1 MAADFISSTKVPA
14 LVVYCQRVA
23 GKHAEFIPTLG
34 QELSLRYDLVK
45 PILQQCEPH
54 DLLRLE
60 RGSTRLQHNTQ
71 ELWKILSIKKYS
83 IQLQGYLS
91 GDAPEPESWR
101 DHYFVLQKA
110 EAKHLEEVGS
120 RLRSQRL
127 EHEQQKKEREV
138 KITDQVPPQKRLRPC
153 KLIVTFIPR
162 TCSHATLFLGSG
174 PGQPKTLMQRT
185 YSEASKLHKTVYNAR
200 FTAKGKPLSKP
211 PSVPLLPTPSPNYAS
226 RVTVT
231 TVKHR
236 QPTSSSLPS
245 NTNLNHPSST
255 TALSSTSFRETTT
268 YPPHLLSDCT
278 LPPDDC
284 GPSPLS
290 AGKKPKV
297 IQKSALLNQTSPPRP
312 KKNPM
317 TSMFMPK
324 DRAYSQRPTVSR

>member
-1 MAADFISSTKVPA
+1 MTTDFISATKIPA
-14 LVVYCQRVA
+14 LVAYCQRVA
-23 GKHAEFIPTLG
+23 GKHAESIPTLG

-71 ELWKILSIKKYS
+71 ELWKNLSIKKYS

-138 KITDQVPPQKRLRPC
+138 KITDRIPPQKRLRPW
-153 KLIVTFIPR
+153 
-162 TCSHATLFLGSG
+162 SG
-174 PGQPKTLMQRT
+174 PSQPKTLMQKT
-185 YSEASKLHKTVYNAR
+185 YTSASKLHKTVYNAR
-200 FTAKGKPLSKP
+200 FTVKGKPISTS
-211 PSVPLLPTPSPNYAS
+211 PSVPLLPTPSPSYAS

-236 QPTSSSLPS
+236 QPPSSSP
-245 NTNLNHPSST
+245 PSST
-255 TALSSTSFRETTT
+255 GPNSRSSTSLSTSSNGPAT
-268 YPPHLLSDCT
+268 YAAPVSPCKLSHGDCRPPPLPPAKKPEPTQISVLPNQT
-278 LPPDDC
+278 LP
-284 GPSPLS
+284 SP
-290 AGKKPKV
+290 G
-297 IQKSALLNQTSPPRP
+297 PRP
-312 KKNPM
+312 KKKPA
-317 TSMFMPK
+317 TSLFMPK
-324 DRAYSQRPTVSR
+324 DRAYSQRPTISR

>member
-1 MAADFISSTKVPA
+1 MAADFTTATKIPA
-14 LVVYCQRVA
+14 LVSYCQRVA

-91 GDAPEPESWR
+91 GEAPEPESWR

-110 EAKHLEEVGS
+110 EAKHLEEVAS

-138 KITDQVPPQKRLRPC
+138 KITDRIPPQKRLRPW
-153 KLIVTFIPR
+153 
-162 TCSHATLFLGSG
+162 SG
-174 PGQPKTLMQRT
+174 PSQPKTLMQKT
-185 YSEASKLHKTVYNAR
+185 YSEASKLHKNVYNAR
-200 FTAKGKPLSKP
+200 FTVKGKPISKP

-236 QPTSSSLPS
+236 QPTSSSPPS
-245 NTNLNHPSST
+245 SMGPNSRSST
-255 TALSSTSFRETTT
+255 TTSSTSSSEPTT
-268 YPPHLLSDCT
+268 YLPPLSPCK
-278 LPPDDC
+278 LSPDDC
-284 GPSPLS
+284 RPSPLFTEKTPE
-290 AGKKPKV
+290 AV
-297 IQKSALLNQTSPPRP
+297 QRTALLNQTSPSPAPRP

-324 DRAYSQRPTVSR
+324 DRAYSQRPRISR

>member
-1 MAADFISSTKVPA
+1 MTTDFASATKIPA
-14 LVVYCQRVA
+14 LVAYCQRVA
-23 GKHAEFIPTLG
+23 GKHAESIPTLG

-71 ELWKILSIKKYS
+71 ELWKNLSIKKYS

-138 KITDQVPPQKRLRPC
+138 KITDRIPPQKRLRPW
-153 KLIVTFIPR
+153 
-162 TCSHATLFLGSG
+162 SG
-174 PGQPKTLMQRT
+174 PSQPKTLMQKT
-185 YSEASKLHKTVYNAR
+185 YSSASKLHKTVYNGR
-200 FTAKGKPLSKP
+200 FTVKGKPISTS
-211 PSVPLLPTPSPNYAS
+211 PSVPLLPTPSPSYAS

-236 QPTSSSLPS
+236 QPSSSPPSSTGPNFRSSTSSSSEPATYVPPVS
-245 NTNLNHPSST
+245 PCK
-255 TALSSTSFRETTT
+255 LS
-268 YPPHLLSDCT
+268 
-278 LPPDDC
+278 PDDC
-284 GPSPLS
+284 RPSPLPS
-290 AGKKPKV
+290 GKKHETV
-297 IQKSALLNQTSPPRP
+297 QRSALLNQTLSSPGPRP
-312 KKNPM
+312 KKKPV

-324 DRAYSQRPTVSR
+324 DRAYSQRPTISR

>member
-1 MAADFISSTKVPA
+1 MTADFTSATKIPA
-14 LVVYCQRVA
+14 LVAYCQRVA
-23 GKHAEFIPTLG
+23 GKHAESIPTLG

-71 ELWKILSIKKYS
+71 ELWKNLSIKKYS

-138 KITDQVPPQKRLRPC
+138 KITDRIPPQKRLRPW
-153 KLIVTFIPR
+153 
-162 TCSHATLFLGSG
+162 SG
-174 PGQPKTLMQRT
+174 PSQPKTLMQKT
-185 YSEASKLHKTVYNAR
+185 YSSASKLHKTVYNSR
-200 FTAKGKPLSKP
+200 FTVKGKPISKP
-211 PSVPLLPTPSPNYAS
+211 PSVPLLPTPSPSYAS

-236 QPTSSSLPS
+236 QPPSSSPPSSTGPNFRSSTSSS
-245 NTNLNHPSST
+245 TSSSEPAT
-255 TALSSTSFRETTT
+255 YVPPLS
-268 YPPHLLSDCT
+268 PCKLS
-278 LPPDDC
+278 PDDC
-284 GPSPLS
+284 RSSPLPS
-290 AGKKPKV
+290 GKKPETV
-297 IQKSALLNQTSPPRP
+297 QRSALFNQSLPSPGPRP
-312 KKNPM
+312 KKKP
-317 TSMFMPK
+317 TSSLFMPK
-324 DRAYSQRPTVSR
+324 DRAYSQRPTISR